1 MPERSATLTLSTDGA
16 ASTHA
21 TTTVTVFSPR
31 QRTRRAIVALLIG
44 AAAAAA
50 LIPIPIIH
58 LVGIPLAL
66 LTAIVIAVKQ
76 LRVAARLGRVGVACP
91 KCAAPQ
97 AIGGGFGF
105 PSIDGPIPMTCDS
118 CRRLLTLT
126 VEPGPTA
133 PHEQ

>member
-1 MPERSATLTLSTDGA
+1 MPERIATITLSTDGA

-21 TTTVTVFSPR
+21 TTTVTMFSPP
-31 QRTRRAIVALLIG
+31 QRTRRAIVALVIG

-76 LRVAARLGRVGVACP
+76 LRVAARVGRVRVACP

-105 PSIDGPIPMTCDS
+105 GSIDEPIPMTCDS
-118 CRRLLTLT
+118 CRRMLTLT
-126 VEPGPTA
+126 VDPGSVGP
-133 PHEQ
+133 QDQ